1 MKPVLVIAALAFGLA
16 QSKGA
21 FAYEAATCRAIENT
35 IAKAAD
41 RLQKWIDGGRPSR
54 MALVSVSM
62 KAGLALAYAR
72 DETGWPEPVTDS
84 LLALREGPKPDA
96 MGNLLTGVNGMQM
109 IHDKA
114 SALLA
119 AAGPACP
126 DSSFA
131 EIPAWPT

>member
-1 MKPVLVIAALAFGLA
+1 MKPVLAIAALAFALA
-16 QSKGA
+16 QPKGA
-21 FAYEAATCRAIENT
+21 LAYEAATCRAIEDT
-35 IAKAAD
+35 VAKAAE
-41 RLQKWIDGGRPSR
+41 RLQKWIDGDRPSR

-72 DETGWPEPVTDS
+72 DETGWPEAVTET
-84 LLALREGPKPDA
+84 LLSLREGPKPDA

-109 IHDKA
+109 IFDKA

-126 DSSFA
+126 DNSFA
-131 EIPAWPT
+131 VIPAWPK

>member
-1 MKPVLVIAALAFGLA
+1 
-16 QSKGA
+16 
-21 FAYEAATCRAIENT
+21 
-35 IAKAAD
+35 
-41 RLQKWIDGGRPSR
+41 

-119 AAGPACP
+119 AVGPACP
-126 DSSFA
+126 DNSFA
-131 EIPAWPT
+131 EIPAWPK